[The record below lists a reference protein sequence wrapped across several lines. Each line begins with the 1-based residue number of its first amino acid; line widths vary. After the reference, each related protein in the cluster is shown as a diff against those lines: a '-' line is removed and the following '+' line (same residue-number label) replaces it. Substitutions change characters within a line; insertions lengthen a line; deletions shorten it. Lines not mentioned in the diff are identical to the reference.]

1 MRTSETQIS
10 GVDRRLLSTYTRCNT
25 NYIDLPVDS
34 SRHAQFMEIMVEMI
48 IFIMKLSS
56 LFLQN
61 SSMIKAKNGK
71 HTYDRWAILVTK
83 IVTIRRALASS
94 ELVKS
99 GPGRVHLGDHAEG
112 GVAGHKLLEQA
123 LELVGEVRPALA
135 LGNGLEDQLQGR
147 DPLSLDH
154 GNVEVV
160 LLRTHPNAVGGG
172 LLGFGVSNERHFEGG
187 G

>member
-1 MRTSETQIS
+1 
-10 GVDRRLLSTYTRCNT
+10 
-25 NYIDLPVDS
+25 
-34 SRHAQFMEIMVEMI
+34 MENIVEMI

-61 SSMIKAKNGK
+61 SSMKKAKTENIPMIAGRSESHNCDHQK
-71 HTYDRWAILVTK
+71 S
-83 IVTIRRALASS
+83 LASS

-99 GPGRVHLGDHAEG
+99 GPSRVHLGNHAEG
-112 GVAGHKLLEQA
+112 GVAGHELLEQA